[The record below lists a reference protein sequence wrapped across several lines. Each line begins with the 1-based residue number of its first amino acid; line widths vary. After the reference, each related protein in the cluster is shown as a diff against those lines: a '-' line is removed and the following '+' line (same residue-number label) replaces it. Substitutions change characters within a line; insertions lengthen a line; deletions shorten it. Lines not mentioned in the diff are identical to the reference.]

1 MKINSAAEFGRLSVE
16 VMIGAI
22 KLQIKKK
29 GITNTEFAEKCGM
42 RPWMLSTILNRH
54 KDPTAEQLVIMYSM
68 AFNDVYNSMIKAI
81 DAMDDLKR
89 MELIGK

>member
-16 VMIGAI
+16 VMIEAI

-68 AFNDVYNSMIKAI
+68 AFDDVYNSMIKAI
-81 DAMDDLKR
+81 NSMDDLKR
-89 MELIGK
+89 MELTRK